1 MIIRW
6 QGSALPPDVL
16 YKGDYGKSG
25 VLMQRQYK
33 NAAFFTTA
41 MVAVVLA
48 LRVWIT
54 PHMLDR
60 QDSQYRLSY
69 IVIAVMALVM
79 LGILIWTG
87 YRRRTPRA
95 VSGVWLKPTAVL
107 SMLAGAALV
116 LTSLFDGWNWI
127 FNHIPPYPQVET
139 VGLAGSVVLALTL
152 LFGLAGGAF
161 LCRLGLL
168 WLEEGGS
175 RSGVYRLW
183 AVCPILWI
191 WMRLARFVMSYVSA
205 IGVYRNFYD
214 FVMLIFIM
222 LFFLY
227 FARYVAGVGP
237 EQPRLLVGVSL
248 CAALS
253 ALTGPATHFIM
264 IAIGDQAAAE
274 ACGLASPVDFCIGLF
289 ALVFAFAQ
297 AYSRTDASQTA
308 ETEPVL
314 PSEQDKAPEA
324 DTPSPQT
331 EENGWKRTE
340 IPLDS
345 ESGNQP
351 SVEEILKDYSSK
363 IE

>member
-1 MIIRW
+1 
-6 QGSALPPDVL
+6 
-16 YKGDYGKSG
+16 
-25 VLMQRQYK
+25 MQRQYK

-41 MVAVVLA
+41 MAAVVLA

-69 IVIAVMALVM
+69 IVIAVMTLIM
-79 LGILIWTG
+79 LGVLIWTG
-87 YRRRTPRA
+87 YRRQTPRP
-95 VSGVWLKPTAVL
+95 VSGVWLKPAAVL

-116 LTSLFDGWNWI
+116 LTSLFDGWNWL
-127 FNHIPPYPQVET
+127 FNHITPYPQVET
-139 VGLAGSVVLALTL
+139 VGLAGGVVLALTL

-168 WLEEGGS
+168 WLQENGS

-248 CAALS
+248 CAALG

-264 IAIGDQAAAE
+264 IAMGNQAAAE

-297 AYSRTDASQTA
+297 AFSRPDAGPTA
-308 ETEPVL
+308 DLEPVL
-314 PSEQDKAPEA
+314 PSGTDKVTGREAP
-324 DTPSPQT
+324 PSPIQ
-331 EENGWKRTE
+331 EGGWRRSE

-345 ESGNQP
+345 ETGGQP
-351 SVEEILKDYSSK
+351 SVEEILKDYFSK
-363 IE
+363 TE